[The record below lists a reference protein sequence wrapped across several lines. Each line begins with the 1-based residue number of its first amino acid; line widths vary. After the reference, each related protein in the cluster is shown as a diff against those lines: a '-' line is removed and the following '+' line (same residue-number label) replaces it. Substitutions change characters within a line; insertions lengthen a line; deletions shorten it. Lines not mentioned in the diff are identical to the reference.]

1 MHSDNLKK
9 LKLSKDDLNN
19 INNLELKKLMVKF
32 KSHKKNILYFSF
44 HDTFLN
50 QDIEVVKKV
59 SKRIYQ
65 SYDFFAFEKNNI
77 FDIWLASNKN
87 IDVIF
92 VEDIYEQRQEESFM
106 SLLQKHH
113 HILKNTKIVV
123 LMSTKQCS
131 LNKKELLSISDTVM
145 KKSLN
150 YYNLYKYMLSI

>member
-44 HDTFLN
+44 YDTFLN

-59 SKRIYQ
+59 SKRVYQ
-65 SYDFFAFEKNNI
+65 SYDFFAFERNNI